1 MALAVMLVTRIF
13 TVLAADTWAFQ
24 TSLASMDAGAATY
37 TVSPVAAPVTVTVS
51 SAPVAGAM
59 DGKSSVAEADRS
71 LCPKDF
77 HVPGVPAVVQKFNYG
92 PFLIHCV
99 GGNLSP
105 VQSA

>member
-1 MALAVMLVTRIF
+1 
-13 TVLAADTWAFQ
+13 
-24 TSLASMDAGAATY
+24 
-37 TVSPVAAPVTVTVS
+37 
-51 SAPVAGAM
+51 
-59 DGKSSVAEADRS
+59 VAEADRS